1 MKKTLLLISVT
12 ILLSIGLQAQ
22 EWNFGNDSINF
33 PISAGVPTGTSVT
46 IQGLTITMGGITSSN
61 LVGQIEVI
69 TPKLFGSILY
79 HHRFK
84 YSGAGYSGAAATDL
98 VPLVNMP
105 TQRYV
110 SFPVSGNCNILVHG
124 TTGSSTS
131 ARKLFVTD
139 GTNFVGAMDM
149 PLGSDVTEA
158 TLTYTGPAAT
168 LYMFCNNSINLYL
181 LRVVTI
187 TSIRETPAIKGV
199 SFNGTQILNEKGQ
212 KIELYNISGKLI
224 ARSSSS
230 IATDNLPKGIY
241 VVRTTGS
248 NGVLKFCK

>member
-1 MKKTLLLISVT
+1 MKKTLLLITVT
-12 ILLSIGLQAQ
+12 ILLSLGLQAQ

-61 LVGQIEVI
+61 LVGQIEAI

-84 YSGAGYSGAAATDL
+84 FSGGGYSGAAATDL
-98 VPLVNMP
+98 LPTVNMP

-110 SFPVSGNCNILVHG
+110 SFPVSGNCSILVHG

-181 LRVVTI
+181 LKVETI
-187 TSIRETPAIKGV
+187 TSIRETPAIKGIT
-199 SFNGTQILNEKGQ
+199 FNGTQVMNEKGQ
-212 KIELYNISGKLI
+212 KIELYNMSGKLI
-224 ARSSSS
+224 TRTSSSLS
-230 IATDNLPKGIY
+230 TDNLPKGVYI
-241 VVRTTGS
+241 VRVSGS
-248 NGVLKFCK
+248 NGIMKFSK